1 MLLYLAIKGIDNMRI
16 YGFYNGYSGQEI
28 DTALRELTA
37 SEYRQLGN
45 IFEDKGI
52 NLSKYHEDRENFSS
66 SVIFKFTNILERNRK
81 NGLTSFNQLTTNII
95 NLINLGKTN
104 REICEKLN
112 IDYKTLYFEL
122 KKVKNCKRNYDRE
135 YFYDGKIISNGN
147 QKNKYGKGNTLNIG
161 YNNTLRFLVIS
172 DFHYGNS
179 LENVDA
185 VNRAFNYAK
194 KRGINVILACGDF
207 IDGAFS
213 KGKQIIE
220 RYFKQFEH
228 FALDYPYDKD
238 IITFG
243 VGGNHDYSVKFT
255 DNFDFIKFCSM
266 YRDDII
272 IDNYGNSFLNIG
284 KESIQMHHEIKGF
297 PKLESSS
304 KIILNGHIHKYDIKQ
319 VKDNHS
325 LNIYIPTISNLI
337 QTVPEA
343 LEIELSLNNEII
355 ENINIKEICFGNR
368 DIILSEKE
376 FYFNKNNE
384 SKIEDQH
391 KVKELEKR
399 SSQIDKFNKRYGL

>member
-1 MLLYLAIKGIDNMRI
+1 MRI
-16 YGFYNGYSGQEI
+16 YGFYNEYSGQEI

-255 DNFDFIKFCSM
+255 DDFDFIKFCSM

-284 KESIQMHHEIKGF
+284 KETIQMHHEIKGF

-319 VKDNHS
+319 VKDNHN

-384 SKIEDQH
+384 SKIEDQP

>member
-1 MLLYLAIKGIDNMRI
+1 MLKYVANVMGDIMRI
-16 YGFYNGYSGQEI
+16 YGFYNEYTGQEI

-52 NLSKYHEDRENFSS
+52 NLSKYNEDRENFSS
-66 SVIFKFTNILERNRK
+66 SIILKFSNILEQNRR
-81 NGLTSFNQLTTNII
+81 NGLTLFNQLTTNII

-122 KKVKNCKRNYDRE
+122 KKVHGINRNYDRE
-135 YFYDGKIISNGN
+135 YFYDGKIISKGN

-161 YNNTLRFLVIS
+161 NNNTLRFLIIS
-172 DFHYGNS
+172 DLHYGNR
-179 LENVDA
+179 LENVEA

-194 KRGINVILACGDF
+194 KRGINIILVCGDF

-220 RYFKQFEH
+220 RYFKQLEH
-228 FALDYPYDKD
+228 FVLDYPYDKD

-243 VGGNHDYSVKFT
+243 VGGNHDYSVKFI
-255 DNFDFIKFCSM
+255 DAFDFIKFCSM
-266 YRDDII
+266 YRDDVI
-272 IDNYGNSFLNIG
+272 IDNYANSFLNIG
-284 KESIQMHHEIKGF
+284 KETIQMCHEINGF
-297 PKLESSS
+297 HKIISSS

-319 VKDNHS
+319 DKDNYR
-325 LNIYIPTISNLI
+325 LNIYVPTISNLI

-343 LEIELSLNNEII
+343 LEIELSLNNGEL

-368 DIILSEKE
+368 DIILSEKD
-376 FYFNKNNE
+376 FNFNKDNELKKEEPKIKQLNSNN
-384 SKIEDQH
+384 
-391 KVKELEKR
+391 
-399 SSQIDKFNKRYGL
+399 SQIDKFNKRYGL

>member
-1 MLLYLAIKGIDNMRI
+1 MRI
-16 YGFYNGYSGQEI
+16 YGFYNEYSGQEI

-213 KGKQIIE
+213 KGKQIVE

-255 DNFDFIKFCSM
+255 DDFDFIKFCSM

-284 KESIQMHHEIKGF
+284 KETIQMHHEIKGF

-355 ENINIKEICFGNR
+355 ENINIKEICFGNT

-376 FYFNKNNE
+376 FYFNKSNE
-384 SKIEDQH
+384 SKIVEQP

>member
-1 MLLYLAIKGIDNMRI
+1 MRI
-16 YGFYNGYSGQEI
+16 YGFYNEYSGQEI

-172 DFHYGNS
+172 DLHYGNS

-255 DNFDFIKFCSM
+255 DDFDFIKFCSM

-284 KESIQMHHEIKGF
+284 KETIQMHHEIKGF

-384 SKIEDQH
+384 SKIEDQP

>member
-1 MLLYLAIKGIDNMRI
+1 MRI
-16 YGFYNGYSGQEI
+16 YGFYNEYSGQEI

-52 NLSKYHEDRENFSS
+52 NWTKYHEDRENFSTS
-66 SVIFKFTNILERNRK
+66 IILKFSNILEQNRR
-81 NGLTSFNQLTTNII
+81 NGLTLFNQLTTNII

-104 REICEKLN
+104 REICEKLD

-147 QKNKYGKGNTLNIG
+147 IKNQNNKENTLNIG
-161 YNNTLRFLVIS
+161 NNNILRFLAIS
-172 DFHYGNS
+172 DLHYGNS
-179 LENVDA
+179 LENVEA

-220 RYFKQFEH
+220 RYFKQLEH
-228 FALDYPYDKD
+228 FVLDYPYDKD

-243 VGGNHDYSVKFT
+243 VGGNHDYSVKMN
-255 DNFDFIKFCSM
+255 DELDFIKFCKM
-266 YRDDII
+266 YRDDVVILDYCNGLI
-272 IDNYGNSFLNIG
+272 NLGND
-284 KESIQMHHEIKGF
+284 SIQMYHEIKEF
-297 PKLESSS
+297 HKLMSSS
-304 KIILNGHIHKYDIKQ
+304 SIILIGHTHKFAVNYISGK
-319 VKDNHS
+319 NY
-325 LNIYIPTISNLI
+325 LNIYVPSLSNLV

-343 LEIELSLNNEII
+343 LEIELSLNNGII

-368 DIILSEKE
+368 DIILSEKD
-376 FYFNKNNE
+376 FNLNKDNELKQEEPKIKQLNSNN
-384 SKIEDQH
+384 
-391 KVKELEKR
+391 
-399 SSQIDKFNKRYGL
+399 SQINKFNKRYGL

>member
-1 MLLYLAIKGIDNMRI
+1 MRI
-16 YGFYNGYSGQEI
+16 YGFYNEYSGQEI

-255 DNFDFIKFCSM
+255 DDFDFIKFCSM

-284 KESIQMHHEIKGF
+284 KETIQMHHEIKGF

-384 SKIEDQH
+384 SKIEDQP

>member
-1 MLLYLAIKGIDNMRI
+1 MWGDIMRI
-16 YGFYNGYSGQEI
+16 YGFYNEYSGQEI

-52 NLSKYHEDRENFSS
+52 NLAKYHKDRENFSS
-66 SVIFKFTNILERNRK
+66 SIILKFTNILEQNRR

-135 YFYDGKIISNGN
+135 YFYDGKIIS
-147 QKNKYGKGNTLNIG
+147 KGNTLNIG

-172 DFHYGNS
+172 DLHYGNS
-179 LENVDA
+179 LENVEA

-194 KRGINVILACGDF
+194 KREINIILVCGDF

-243 VGGNHDYSVKFT
+243 VGGNHDYSVKFI
-255 DNFDFIKFCSM
+255 DEFDFIKFCSM
-266 YRDDII
+266 YRDDVI
-272 IDNYGNSFLNIG
+272 IDNYANSFLNIG
-284 KESIQMHHEIKGF
+284 KETIQMHHEIKGF
-297 PKLESSS
+297 PKIKSSS

-355 ENINIKEICFGNR
+355 ENVNIKEICFGNT

-376 FYFNKNNE
+376 FYFNKSNE
-384 SKIEDQH
+384 SKIVEQP

>member
-1 MLLYLAIKGIDNMRI
+1 MWGDIMRI
-16 YGFYNGYSGQEI
+16 YGFYNEYSGQEI

-52 NLSKYHEDRENFSS
+52 NLAKYHKDRENFSS
-66 SVIFKFTNILERNRK
+66 SIILKFTNILEQNRR

-135 YFYDGKIISNGN
+135 YFYDGKIISKGN

-172 DFHYGNS
+172 DLHYGNS
-179 LENVDA
+179 LENVEA

-194 KRGINVILACGDF
+194 KREINIILACGDF

-255 DNFDFIKFCSM
+255 DEFDFIKFCSM

-272 IDNYGNSFLNIG
+272 IDNYANSFLNIG
-284 KESIQMHHEIKGF
+284 KETIQMHHEIKGF
-297 PKLESSS
+297 PKIKSSS

-343 LEIELSLNNEII
+343 LEIELSLNNEIL
-355 ENINIKEICFGNR
+355 ENINIKEICFGNT

-376 FYFNKNNE
+376 FYFNKSNE
-384 SKIEDQH
+384 SKIVEQP

-399 SSQIDKFNKRYGL
+399 ISQIDKFNKRYGL

>member
-1 MLLYLAIKGIDNMRI
+1 MWGDIMRI
-16 YGFYNGYSGQEI
+16 YGFYNEYSGQEI

-52 NLSKYHEDRENFSS
+52 NFDKYHKDRENFSS
-66 SVIFKFTNILERNRK
+66 SIIFKFTNILEQNRR

-135 YFYDGKIISNGN
+135 YFYDGKIISKGN

-172 DFHYGNS
+172 DLHYGNS

-255 DNFDFIKFCSM
+255 DESDFIKFCSM

-284 KESIQMHHEIKGF
+284 KETIQMHHEIKGF
-297 PKLESSS
+297 PKIKSSS

-384 SKIEDQH
+384 SKIEDQP

>member
-1 MLLYLAIKGIDNMRI
+1 MWGDIMRI
-16 YGFYNGYSGQEI
+16 YGFYNEYSGQEI

-52 NLSKYHEDRENFSS
+52 NLAKYHKDRENFSS
-66 SVIFKFTNILERNRK
+66 SIIFKFTNILEQNRR

-135 YFYDGKIISNGN
+135 YFYDGKIISKGN

-172 DFHYGNS
+172 DLHYGNS

-255 DNFDFIKFCSM
+255 DEFDFIKFCSM

-284 KESIQMHHEIKGF
+284 KETIQMHHEIKGF
-297 PKLESSS
+297 PKIKSSS

-355 ENINIKEICFGNR
+355 ENINIKEICFGNT

-376 FYFNKNNE
+376 FYFNKSNE
-384 SKIEDQH
+384 SKIVEQP

-399 SSQIDKFNKRYGL
+399 SSQIDKFNKRYSL

>member
-1 MLLYLAIKGIDNMRI
+1 MRI
-16 YGFYNGYSGQEI
+16 YGFYNEYSGQEI

-52 NLSKYHEDRENFSS
+52 NFSKYHEDRENFSS
-66 SVIFKFTNILERNRK
+66 SIIFKFTNILERNRK

-135 YFYDGKIISNGN
+135 YFYDGKIISKGN

-172 DFHYGNS
+172 DLHYGNS
-179 LENVDA
+179 LENVEA

-255 DNFDFIKFCSM
+255 DDFDFIKFCSM

-284 KESIQMHHEIKGF
+284 KETIQMHHEIKGF

-384 SKIEDQH
+384 SKIEDQP

>member
-1 MLLYLAIKGIDNMRI
+1 MWGDIMRI
-16 YGFYNGYSGQEI
+16 YGFYNEYSGQEI

-52 NLSKYHEDRENFSS
+52 NMAKYHKDRENFSS
-66 SVIFKFTNILERNRK
+66 SIIFKFTNILEQNRR

-122 KKVKNCKRNYDRE
+122 KKIKNCKRNYDRE
-135 YFYDGKIISNGN
+135 YFYDGKIISKGN

-172 DFHYGNS
+172 DLHYGNS
-179 LENVDA
+179 LENVEA

-194 KRGINVILACGDF
+194 KRKINIILACGDF
-207 IDGAFS
+207 IDGSFS

-243 VGGNHDYSVKFT
+243 VGGNHDYSIKFT
-255 DNFDFIKFCSM
+255 DEFDFIKFCSM

-272 IDNYGNSFLNIG
+272 IDNYGNGFLNIG
-284 KESIQMHHEIKGF
+284 KETIQMHHEIKGF
-297 PKLESSS
+297 PKIESSS

-355 ENINIKEICFGNR
+355 ENINIKEICFGNT

-376 FYFNKNNE
+376 FYFNKSNE
-384 SKIEDQH
+384 SKIVEQP

>member
-1 MLLYLAIKGIDNMRI
+1 MWGDIMRI
-16 YGFYNGYSGQEI
+16 YGFYNEYSGQEI

-52 NLSKYHEDRENFSS
+52 NFDKYHKDRENFSS
-66 SVIFKFTNILERNRK
+66 SIIFKFTNILEQNRR

-135 YFYDGKIISNGN
+135 YFYDGKIISKGN

-172 DFHYGNS
+172 DLHYGNS

-255 DNFDFIKFCSM
+255 DEFDFIKFCSM

-284 KESIQMHHEIKGF
+284 KETIQMHHEIKGF
-297 PKLESSS
+297 PKLASSS

-319 VKDNHS
+319 VIDNYS

-384 SKIEDQH
+384 SKIEDQP

>member
-1 MLLYLAIKGIDNMRI
+1 MRI
-16 YGFYNGYSGQEI
+16 YGFYNEYSGQEI

-52 NLSKYHEDRENFSS
+52 NLAKYHEDRENFSS
-66 SVIFKFTNILERNRK
+66 SIILKFSNILEQNRK

-112 IDYKTLYFEL
+112 IDYQTLYFEL
-122 KKVKNCKRNYDRE
+122 KKVKNCKRNYDKE
-135 YFYDGKIISNGN
+135 YFYDGKIISKGN

-161 YNNTLRFLVIS
+161 NNNTLRFLVIS
-172 DFHYGNS
+172 DLHYGNS
-179 LENVDA
+179 LENVEA

-194 KRGINVILACGDF
+194 KRGINIILACGDF

-255 DNFDFIKFCSM
+255 DEFDFIKFCSL

-284 KESIQMHHEIKGF
+284 KETIQMHHEIKGF

-319 VKDNHS
+319 VKDNCY
-325 LNIYIPTISNLI
+325 LNIYVPTISNLI

-343 LEIELSLNNEII
+343 LEIELNLNDEKI

-384 SKIEDQH
+384 SKIEEQP

>member
-1 MLLYLAIKGIDNMRI
+1 MWGDIMRI
-16 YGFYNGYSGQEI
+16 YGFYNEYSGQEI

-52 NLSKYHEDRENFSS
+52 NFDKYHKDRENFSS
-66 SVIFKFTNILERNRK
+66 SIIFKFTNILEQNRR

-135 YFYDGKIISNGN
+135 YFYDGKIISKGN

-172 DFHYGNS
+172 DLHYGNS

-213 KGKQIIE
+213 KGKQIID

-255 DNFDFIKFCSM
+255 DEFDFIKFCSM

-284 KESIQMHHEIKGF
+284 KETIQMHHEIKGF
-297 PKLESSS
+297 PKLASSS

-319 VKDNHS
+319 VIDNYS

-384 SKIEDQH
+384 SKIEDQP

>member
-1 MLLYLAIKGIDNMRI
+1 MRI
-16 YGFYNGYSGQEI
+16 YGFYNEYSGQEI

-52 NLSKYHEDRENFSS
+52 NLAKYHKDRENFSS
-66 SVIFKFTNILERNRK
+66 SIIFKFTNILEQNRR

-122 KKVKNCKRNYDRE
+122 KKVKNFKRNYDRE
-135 YFYDGKIISNGN
+135 YFYDGKIISKVN

-172 DFHYGNS
+172 DLHYGNS
-179 LENVDA
+179 LENVEA

-194 KRGINVILACGDF
+194 KRKINIILACGDF
-207 IDGAFS
+207 IDGSFS

-243 VGGNHDYSVKFT
+243 VGWNHDYSIKFT
-255 DNFDFIKFCSM
+255 DEFDFIKFCSM

-284 KESIQMHHEIKGF
+284 KETIQMHHEIKGF
-297 PKLESSS
+297 QKIESSS

-319 VKDNHS
+319 VKDTHS

-355 ENINIKEICFGNR
+355 ENINIKEICFGNT

-376 FYFNKNNE
+376 FYFNKSNE
-384 SKIEDQH
+384 AKIEEQP

>member
-1 MLLYLAIKGIDNMRI
+1 MWGDIMRI
-16 YGFYNGYSGQEI
+16 YGFYNEYSGQEI

-52 NLSKYHEDRENFSS
+52 NMAKYHKDRENFSS
-66 SVIFKFTNILERNRK
+66 SIIFKFTNILEQNRR

-95 NLINLGKTN
+95 NLVNLGKTN

-135 YFYDGKIISNGN
+135 YFYDGKIISKGN

-172 DFHYGNS
+172 DLHYGNS
-179 LENVDA
+179 LENVEA

-194 KRGINVILACGDF
+194 KRKINVILACVDF

-243 VGGNHDYSVKFT
+243 VGGNHDYSIKFT
-255 DNFDFIKFCSM
+255 DEFDFIKFCSM

-272 IDNYGNSFLNIG
+272 IDNYGNGFLNIG
-284 KESIQMHHEIKGF
+284 KETIQMHHEIKGF
-297 PKLESSS
+297 PKIESSS

-325 LNIYIPTISNLI
+325 LNIYVPTISNLI

-355 ENINIKEICFGNR
+355 ENINIKEICFGNT

-376 FYFNKNNE
+376 FYFNKSNE
-384 SKIEDQH
+384 AKIEEQP

>member
-1 MLLYLAIKGIDNMRI
+1 MWGDIMRI
-16 YGFYNGYSGQEI
+16 YGFYNEYSGQEI

-52 NLSKYHEDRENFSS
+52 NLAKYHKDRENFSS
-66 SVIFKFTNILERNRK
+66 SIILKFTNILEQNRR

-135 YFYDGKIISNGN
+135 YFYDGKIISKGK

-172 DFHYGNS
+172 DLHYGNS
-179 LENVDA
+179 LENVEA

-194 KRGINVILACGDF
+194 KREINIILACGDF

-255 DNFDFIKFCSM
+255 DESDFIKFCSM
-266 YRDDII
+266 YRDDVI
-272 IDNYGNSFLNIG
+272 IDNYANSFLNIG
-284 KESIQMHHEIKGF
+284 KETIQMHHEIKGF
-297 PKLESSS
+297 PKIKSSS

-355 ENINIKEICFGNR
+355 ENVNIKEICFGNT

-376 FYFNKNNE
+376 FYFNKSNE
-384 SKIEDQH
+384 SKIVEQP

-399 SSQIDKFNKRYGL
+399 SSQIDKFNKRYSL

>member
-1 MLLYLAIKGIDNMRI
+1 MRI
-16 YGFYNGYSGQEI
+16 YGFYNEYSGQEI
-28 DTALRELTA
+28 DTALGELTA

-52 NLSKYHEDRENFSS
+52 NLAKYHKDRENFSS
-66 SVIFKFTNILERNRK
+66 SIILKFTNILEQNRR

-112 IDYKTLYFEL
+112 IDYKTLYFE
-122 KKVKNCKRNYDRE
+122 VKNFKRNYDRE
-135 YFYDGKIISNGN
+135 YFYDGKIVS
-147 QKNKYGKGNTLNIG
+147 KGNTLNIG

-172 DFHYGNS
+172 DLHYGNS
-179 LENVDA
+179 LENVEA

-194 KRGINVILACGDF
+194 KRDINIILACGDF

-255 DNFDFIKFCSM
+255 DEFDFIKFCSM

-272 IDNYGNSFLNIG
+272 INNYANSFLNIG
-284 KESIQMHHEIKGF
+284 KETIQMCHEINGF
-297 PKLESSS
+297 HKIISSS

-355 ENINIKEICFGNR
+355 ENINIKEICFGNT

-376 FYFNKNNE
+376 FYFNKSKE
-384 SKIEDQH
+384 SKIVEQP

>member
-1 MLLYLAIKGIDNMRI
+1 MRI
-16 YGFYNGYSGQEI
+16 YGFYNEYSGQEI

-255 DNFDFIKFCSM
+255 DDFDFIKFCSM

-384 SKIEDQH
+384 SKIEDQP

>member
-1 MLLYLAIKGIDNMRI
+1 MWGDIMRI
-16 YGFYNGYSGQEI
+16 YGFYNEYSGQEI

-52 NLSKYHEDRENFSS
+52 NFDKYHKDRENFSS
-66 SVIFKFTNILERNRK
+66 SIIFKFTNILEQNRR

-135 YFYDGKIISNGN
+135 YFYDGKIISKGN

-172 DFHYGNS
+172 DLHYGNS

-255 DNFDFIKFCSM
+255 DEFDFIKFCSM

-284 KESIQMHHEIKGF
+284 KETIQMHHEIKGF
-297 PKLESSS
+297 PKIKSSS

-384 SKIEDQH
+384 SKIEDQP

>member
-1 MLLYLAIKGIDNMRI
+1 MWGDIMRI
-16 YGFYNGYSGQEI
+16 YGFYNEYSGQEI

-52 NLSKYHEDRENFSS
+52 NMAKYHKDRENFSS
-66 SVIFKFTNILERNRK
+66 SIIFKFTNILEQNRR

-135 YFYDGKIISNGN
+135 YFYDGKIISKGN

-172 DFHYGNS
+172 DLHYGNS
-179 LENVDA
+179 LENVEA

-194 KRGINVILACGDF
+194 KRKINIILACGDF

-243 VGGNHDYSVKFT
+243 VGGNHDYSVKFI
-255 DNFDFIKFCSM
+255 DEFDFIKFCSM

-272 IDNYGNSFLNIG
+272 IDNYANSFLNIG
-284 KESIQMHHEIKGF
+284 KETIQMHHEIKGF
-297 PKLESSS
+297 PKIESSS

-376 FYFNKNNE
+376 FYFNKSNE
-384 SKIEDQH
+384 SKIEEQP

>member
-1 MLLYLAIKGIDNMRI
+1 MRI
-16 YGFYNGYSGQEI
+16 YGFFNEYSGNEI
-28 DTALRELTA
+28 DTALRELTV
-37 SEYRQLGN
+37 SEYRILGN

-52 NLSKYHEDRENFSS
+52 NWPKYYEDREKFSTS
-66 SVIFKFTNILERNRK
+66 IILKFSNILEQNRR

-104 REICEKLN
+104 REICEKLD

-147 QKNKYGKGNTLNIG
+147 IKNTYNKGNTLNIG
-161 YNNTLRFLVIS
+161 NNNNLRFLVIS
-172 DFHYGNS
+172 DLHYGNS
-179 LENVDA
+179 QEDVDA

-220 RYFKQFEH
+220 RYFKQLEH
-228 FALDYPYDKD
+228 FVLDYPYDKD

-243 VGGNHDYSVKFT
+243 VGGNHDYSVKMN
-255 DNFDFIKFCSM
+255 DELDFIKFCKM
-266 YRDDII
+266 YRDDVVILDYCNGLI
-272 IDNYGNSFLNIG
+272 NLGND
-284 KESIQMHHEIKGF
+284 SIQMYHEIKEF
-297 PKLESSS
+297 HKLMSSS
-304 KIILNGHIHKYDIKQ
+304 SIILIGHTHKFAVNYISGK
-319 VKDNHS
+319 NY
-325 LNIYIPTISNLI
+325 LNIYVPSLSNLV

-343 LEIELSLNNEII
+343 LEIELSLNNGII

-368 DIILSEKE
+368 DIILSEK
-376 FYFNKNNE
+376 YFNLNKDNELKQEEPKIKQLNSNN
-384 SKIEDQH
+384 
-391 KVKELEKR
+391 
-399 SSQIDKFNKRYGL
+399 SQINKFNKRYGL